1 MWWTVLALCVLAGLL
16 VESYRRWLAVKQLW
30 GVVAPFREGG
40 AAAPDTEPRPE
51 QIADLN
57 EATVDVGSG
66 LALVGVVPRSCAKAS
81 LSIGALA
88 ALIQTADLVR
98 GDAALPWLSPAISFL
113 GGCVGAFGCAALG
126 RAAEAEARRLRS
138 EWAALI
144 RRSSQDVAS

>member
-1 MWWTVLALCVLAGLL
+1 MWWTLLALCVLAGLL

-30 GVVAPFREGG
+30 GVVERFRDRG
-40 AAAPDTEPRPE
+40 AAAPDAER
-51 QIADLN
+51 IADLN

-66 LALVGVVPRSCAKAS
+66 LALAAVVPRSCAKAS

-98 GDAALPWLSPAISFL
+98 GDAPLQWLSPAISFL
-113 GGCVGAFGCAALG
+113 GGCVGAFGCAVLG
-126 RAAEAEARRLRS
+126 RAAEAEARRLRA

-144 RRSSQDVAS
+144 RRSSRDVAS